1 MFLLFMVILSI
12 CRLTTSQEDKKSF
25 KYVGYYI
32 KLITYE
38 IGPQKK
44 VQNDEIYFQDHF
56 RNFCGIL
63 RLCRTVYNT
72 TYKKLEY
79 SINRLPTRKK
89 TTIFEVPSRTKDN
102 GCFYS
107 LHLD

>member
-1 MFLLFMVILSI
+1 MLV
-12 CRLTTSQEDKKSF
+12 TTDIKS
-25 KYVGYYI
+25 
-32 KLITYE
+32 ITYE

-44 VQNDEIYFQDHF
+44 VQNYGIYFQNHF
-56 RNFCGIL
+56 RNFCELSG
-63 RLCRTVYNT
+63 LCRTVYKT

-79 SINRLPTRKK
+79 NICKLPTRKK
-89 TTIFEVPSRTKDN
+89 AIFEVPSRTKDN